1 MQMLIV
7 LGSILMVIAVAMG
20 AFGAHALKSKFEEGK
35 QKVYE
40 TAVQYHLIHALA
52 IIVAGILAGQYPEAG
67 LLVTAGWFM
76 AVGIILFSGSLY
88 ILSLKKIRFLGPIT
102 PLGGL
107 SFIIAWILV
116 AIGVM

>member
-102 PLGGL
+102 PLGGI

>member
-52 IIVAGILAGQYPEAG
+52 IIVAGILAGQYQEAG

>member
-1 MQMLIV
+1 MLIV

-102 PLGGL
+102 PLGGI